1 MPRIDELE
9 RRLNTLEKEVATVSR
24 TALRYRSLCAFMLL
38 MFLGLGTL
46 AATNR
51 SSVLDVIQTR
61 RLEVLDRDGKL
72 VLAAS
77 SETFGGQLDLWNK
90 EGQNLLRASSSVQ
103 GGDLAIWNKGG
114 TNVFGAFATPTG
126 GETGVWNTDGKR
138 VFRVSTKSAGGGK
151 LDLANENGRTVV
163 AIDTIKDIGAAIAIM
178 NTQGN
183 QMFTA
188 GTHEQG
194 GVINLWNR
202 RGVPIFI
209 TGFGKDGQS
218 GNLRLRNARGNQ
230 VFSAGVDDEGD
241 GLITIWNAG
250 GRQPRTF
257 SAIK

>member
-9 RRLNTLEKEVATVSR
+9 RRLNTLEKEVAIVSR
-24 TALRYRSLCAFMLL
+24 SARRYRSLCAFLLL
-38 MFLGLGTL
+38 MFLGLGSL

-61 RLEVLDRDGKL
+61 RLEVVDREGNL

-90 EGQNLLRASSSVQ
+90 EGQNLLRASASVQ

-126 GETGVWNTDGKR
+126 GETGIWNKEGKR
-138 VFRVSTKSAGGGK
+138 VFRVAAKSGGGGK
-151 LDLANENGRTVV
+151 LDLGNEKGQTVV
-163 AIDTIKDIGAAIAIM
+163 ALNTIKDIGGAIAIL
-178 NTQGN
+178 NTRGN
-183 QMFTA
+183 KMFIA
-188 GTHEQG
+188 GTHENG

-209 TGFGKDGQS
+209 TGFGADGQS
-218 GNLRLRNARGNQ
+218 GSLQLLNARGNQ
-230 VFSAGVDDEGD
+230 VFTAGVDDDGD